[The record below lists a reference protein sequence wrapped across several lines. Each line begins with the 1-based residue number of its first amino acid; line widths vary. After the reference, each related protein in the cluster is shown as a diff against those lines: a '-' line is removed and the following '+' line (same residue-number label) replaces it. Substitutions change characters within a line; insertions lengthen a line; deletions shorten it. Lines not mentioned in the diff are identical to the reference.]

1 MMKWV
6 FCPIDD
12 KRVRRENFDCGV
24 PELNEYLQK
33 YARQNH
39 KKGIA
44 KTVVAIP
51 AIPEEGNEDV
61 AGYYSIS
68 VGEIKREFLPEMY
81 RRGLPRYPV
90 PAILVGKLAV
100 DVKMQGSGLGKKLLI
115 NSFIKSLRISSEVGI
130 FAVKVDAKNESAKA
144 FYLKY
149 GLIPLSNDPLSLFI
163 PIASIAKM
171 LE

>member
-1 MMKWV
+1 MELI

-12 KRVRRENFDCGV
+12 QRVKRENFDCGV
-24 PELNEYLQK
+24 GELNEYLQK

-51 AIPEEGNEDV
+51 ETGNGEV
-61 AGYYSIS
+61 VGYYSIA
-68 VGEIKREFLPEMY
+68 VGEIKREFLPENY

-90 PAILVGKLAV
+90 PAMLVVKLAV
-100 DVKMQGSGLGKKLLI
+100 DKTMQGRGIGEELLLE
-115 NSFIKSLRISSEVGI
+115 SLRKSLRLSSEVGI
-130 FAVKVDAKNESAKA
+130 FAVKVDAKNESAKT

-149 GLIPLSNDPLSLFI
+149 GFIPLENDPLSLFI

>member
-1 MMKWV
+1 MASSSMMKWI

-24 PELNEYLQK
+24 PELNEYLKK

-51 AIPEEGNEDV
+51 EVGNGDV
-61 AGYYSIS
+61 AGYYSIA
-68 VGEIKREFLPEMY
+68 VGEIKREFLPENY

-90 PAILVGKLAV
+90 PAMLVGKLAV
-100 DVKMQGSGLGKKLLI
+100 DVSMQGSGLGK
-115 NSFIKSLRISSEVGI
+115 NC
-130 FAVKVDAKNESAKA
+130 
-144 FYLKY
+144 
-149 GLIPLSNDPLSLFI
+149 
-163 PIASIAKM
+163 
-171 LE
+171 